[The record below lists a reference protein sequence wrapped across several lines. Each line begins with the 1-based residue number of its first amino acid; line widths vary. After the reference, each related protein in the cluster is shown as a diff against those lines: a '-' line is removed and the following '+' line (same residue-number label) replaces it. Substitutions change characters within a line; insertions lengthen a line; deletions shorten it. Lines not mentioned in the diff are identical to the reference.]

1 MAKSQII
8 TPQKKLLQIL
18 CKIILKK
25 SVKTSYFVYFS

>member
-8 TPQKKLLQIL
+8 TKKKLLQIL